1 MINTYKESSLHRTLK
16 ELYALEEGS
25 RTEVEKDGHI
35 YDVLTKEGNVIEIQT
50 QNLGKLLR
58 KIQDAL
64 SKGRKCTVIHPVIE
78 SKTIETHSKD
88 GTLLK
93 KHKSP
98 KKQNEYTMLRELTG
112 IYPVLLEENFTLK
125 AVFTKTTEL
134 RTETENPEQSE
145 NGRRRFKK
153 NWQKAD
159 KKLEEIT
166 GTKIFSE
173 AKDYLALLPKGLSE
187 EFCAKD
193 ISALLKTD
201 SARPK
206 NAYAYANLMAWLF
219 VRMNIFEQT
228 KTEGRTK
235 FYKIPEKYKK

>member
-35 YDVLTKEGNVIEIQT
+35 YDILTKEGNVIEIQT

-145 NGRRRFKK
+145 NG
-153 NWQKAD
+153 
-159 KKLEEIT
+159 
-166 GTKIFSE
+166 
-173 AKDYLALLPKGLSE
+173 LSE